1 MDADLP
7 VTTTVQ
13 QLLTAR
19 QLSPEVGLHVN
30 VDVVPPLGKFT
41 GETLPQGVLHWI
53 HLYGLGAG
61 LRVGGVT
68 LGDGGHP
75 GVAWFSHVSE

>member
-7 VTTTVQ
+7 VTATVQ

-30 VDVVPPLGKFT
+30 VDVVPPLGKFP